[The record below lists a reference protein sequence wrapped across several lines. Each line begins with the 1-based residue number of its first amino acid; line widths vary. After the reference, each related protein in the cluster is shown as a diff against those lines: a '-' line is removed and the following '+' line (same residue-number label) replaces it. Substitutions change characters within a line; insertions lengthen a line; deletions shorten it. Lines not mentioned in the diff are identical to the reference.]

1 MSRKI
6 IVTAVIAGLVGFI
19 AGNAFWYLASP
30 LWFDRVVDEAL
41 PAELQI
47 TTLASGAFRDA
58 DAVHRGAGTATV
70 YESAT
75 GARVLR
81 LSDFSVTNGPDLKV
95 WLVAAKNPA
104 TSADVTGGD
113 WRALGPLKGNIGDQT
128 YPIPAD
134 LNLDDYGAVVIWC
147 EQFSVLFAAADLA
160 SAR

>member
-1 MSRKI
+1 MKRI
-6 IVTAVIAGLVGFI
+6 IVTALIAGIVGFI

-30 LWFDRVVDEAL
+30 LWIDRVVDEVL
-41 PAELQI
+41 PPELQVA
-47 TTLASGAFRDA
+47 TLASGSFSGA
-58 DAVHRGAGTATV
+58 DAVHRGSGMATV

-81 LSDFSVTNGPDLKV
+81 FSDFSVTNGPDLKV
-95 WLVAAKNPA
+95 WLVKAKNVA
-104 TSADVTGGD
+104 SSADVTASE

-134 LNLDDYGAVVIWC
+134 VDLGDYGSVAIWC

-160 SAR
+160 PAP

>member
-1 MSRKI
+1 MKRG
-6 IVTAVIAGLVGFI
+6 IVLTAVIAGFVGFI
-19 AGNAFWYLASP
+19 AGNTFWYLASP
-30 LWFDRVVDEAL
+30 LWIDRVVNEAL
-41 PAELQI
+41 PRELQI
-47 TTLASGAFRDA
+47 ATLASGAFRDA
-58 DAVHRGAGTATV
+58 DAAHRGSGMATV

-95 WLVAAKNPA
+95 WLVTAKNPA
-104 TSADVTGGD
+104 SSADVSAGG

-128 YPIPAD
+128 YPIPAN

-160 SAR
+160 PAP